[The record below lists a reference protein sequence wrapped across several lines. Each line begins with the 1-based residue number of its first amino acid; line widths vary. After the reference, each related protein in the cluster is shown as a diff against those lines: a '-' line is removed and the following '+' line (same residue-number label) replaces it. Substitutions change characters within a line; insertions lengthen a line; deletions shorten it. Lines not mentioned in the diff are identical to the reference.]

1 MIIDPFEE
9 LYETF
14 DKNRIMNYFCSLIL
28 NDKYSYNVCVEYTL
42 DYFNELKTTL

>member
-9 LYETF
+9 LYDVF
-14 DKNRIMNYFCSLIL
+14 DENRIMNYFCSFIL
-28 NDKYSYNVCVEYTL
+28 NDKYSYKVAVEYTL